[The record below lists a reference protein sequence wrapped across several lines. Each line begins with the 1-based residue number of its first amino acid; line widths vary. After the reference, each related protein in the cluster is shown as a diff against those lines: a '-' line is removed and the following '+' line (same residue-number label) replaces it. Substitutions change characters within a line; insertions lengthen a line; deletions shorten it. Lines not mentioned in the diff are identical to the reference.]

1 MLSSL
6 SSQNVIQYLLNA
18 GLCSAE
24 DGAAYRSVLPENTK
38 KNRNLLVIL
47 ADNRQLLI
55 KQERNINNDQSSHE
69 LFNESLFHQLLQQF
83 PVIGNIGAISSSL
96 LHFDAENSIL
106 VRSYLSEYVELGKFY
121 QHSSIFSHRDCQRD
135 WYYVSRITPSHV

>member
-6 SSQNVIQYLLNA
+6 SSQNVIQYLHKT

-24 DGAAYRSVLPENTK
+24 DGAAYKSVLPENSQ

-55 KQERNINNDQSSHE
+55 KQERKINNDLSSHE
-69 LFNESLFHQLLQQF
+69 LFNEWRSHQYYQLLEIA
-83 PVIGNIGAISSSL
+83 VITGEIAT
-96 LHFDAENSIL
+96 H
-106 VRSYLSEYVELGKFY
+106 
-121 QHSSIFSHRDCQRD
+121 
-135 WYYVSRITPSHV
+135 